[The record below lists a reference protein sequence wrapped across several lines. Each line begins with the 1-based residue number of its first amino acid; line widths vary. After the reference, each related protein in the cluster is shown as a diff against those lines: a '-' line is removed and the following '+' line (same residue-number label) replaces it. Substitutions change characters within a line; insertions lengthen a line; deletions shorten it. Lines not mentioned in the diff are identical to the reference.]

1 MYTRTVPAGNP
12 AGTGT
17 VLRTPAISPGDF
29 CSFGGVLFRRKAEIT
44 IIPVGDAAAGS
55 RGKTKF
61 FPDLFRA
68 PGGGPVPGRPFLS
81 LPDCTQP
88 SFSVALC
95 QDCTRAPTGVGSP
108 APEQSGRQRIKPSA
122 SFGSS
127 VTLVG
132 KIHSFGAG
140 FFPSPRLARKG
151 REGL

>member
-68 PGGGPVPGRPFLS
+68 PGGGPVPGRPYFLWS
-81 LPDCTQP
+81 DVRTAVPL
-88 SFSVALC
+88 F
-95 QDCTRAPTGVGSP
+95 
-108 APEQSGRQRIKPSA
+108 
-122 SFGSS
+122 
-127 VTLVG
+127 
-132 KIHSFGAG
+132 AG
-140 FFPSPRLARKG
+140 LHTTILFYGIGLRLHPSPFRGWLASTGAIWQTAHPHR
-151 REGL
+151 RQERVRRHSAWTD